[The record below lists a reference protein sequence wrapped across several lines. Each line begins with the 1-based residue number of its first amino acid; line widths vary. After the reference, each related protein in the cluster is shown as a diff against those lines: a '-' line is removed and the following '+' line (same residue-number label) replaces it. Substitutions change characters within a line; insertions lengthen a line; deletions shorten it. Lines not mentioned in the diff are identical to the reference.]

1 MLIVLLQGQTI
12 DDIPNSV
19 LDDACQLVKA
29 NSIMGNKMNDID
41 IVYTMWSNLKKTAA
55 MEVIWYV
62 SFNKNA
68 GVSGNFGVK
77 TWYASLEFLNIHE
90 KDKFKNVYM

>member
-55 MEVIWYV
+55 MEVI
-62 SFNKNA
+62 
-68 GVSGNFGVK
+68 
-77 TWYASLEFLNIHE
+77 
-90 KDKFKNVYM
+90 

>member
-1 MLIVLLQGQTI
+1 MTYYLDISKYIDLKYIYCSLQGQTI

-41 IVYTMWSNLKKTAA
+41 IVYTMWSNLKKTPS
-55 MEVIWYV
+55 MEVWLLFMNHLGRYPYEVHILC
-62 SFNKNA
+62 SQ
-68 GVSGNFGVK
+68 
-77 TWYASLEFLNIHE
+77 
-90 KDKFKNVYM
+90 

>member
-1 MLIVLLQGQTI
+1 MCYRMFHLQGQTI

-41 IVYTMWSNLKKTAA
+41 IVYTMWANLKKTAS
-55 MEVIWYV
+55 MEVG
-62 SFNKNA
+62 SSKCTK
-68 GVSGNFGVK
+68 S
-77 TWYASLEFLNIHE
+77 
-90 KDKFKNVYM
+90 

>member
-1 MLIVLLQGQTI
+1 MLLQGQTI

-41 IVYTMWSNLKKTAA
+41 IVYTMWANLKKTAS
-55 MEVIWYV
+55 MEVG
-62 SFNKNA
+62 FRKC
-68 GVSGNFGVK
+68 
-77 TWYASLEFLNIHE
+77 ASCDSQYIY
-90 KDKFKNVYM
+90 KYNVHIIGIL

>member
-1 MLIVLLQGQTI
+1 MPNFLSLQGQTI

-41 IVYTMWSNLKKTAA
+41 IVYTMWSNLKKTPS
-55 MEVIWYV
+55 MEVIH
-62 SFNKNA
+62 NN
-68 GVSGNFGVK
+68 
-77 TWYASLEFLNIHE
+77 
-90 KDKFKNVYM
+90 